1 MKKISFSIVLIMLI
15 NLVGK
20 AQDPMAAQTNL
31 LNYAPVENKLKK
43 SNEDIQ
49 DPKKNIKAKTWV
61 TRGTLMTEIYNFHNQ
76 YLRKGMPQTEV
87 KLFFKEPKEVKTYEE
102 GSDVMEEY
110 IYDRITLTFRNKSL
124 ETWKETVKLFDTPL
138 QESRMSFDKAISF
151 DTDGKEAKS
160 IKEGLAVLKLAYE
173 TEAVFAYNDKNYTE
187 AYNNF
192 AKILEVNKLPLMGNL
207 QDTVVI
213 YNTARAA
220 YEMKDYEKAVQLF
233 SEVKNLGLD
242 EPYLYVF
249 LKNSYMGMGDT
260 LKGEATLDEGFR
272 KYPND
277 ESILIELIN
286 YYLVTQQSDKALDL
300 LSIAEK
306 NDPTNVSFIFAEG
319 TIRDKMGNF
328 EEAKSTYLRCLEID
342 PAYYNAAF
350 NLGVLHYNK
359 AVKMYDELVNIS
371 DNQEYEKARVN
382 ADDMFK
388 SAIPYMEKAHEID
401 PATREP
407 LETLKTLYL
416 RLQMTDKLNEV
427 NKMLQ
432 EMP

>member
-1 MKKISFSIVLIMLI
+1 MKKISFAIVFIMLI

-76 YLRKGMPQTEV
+76 YLRKGMPGTEV
-87 KLFFKEPKEVKTYEE
+87 KLFFKEPKEVKTYED
-102 GSDVMEEY
+102 GSDVMEDFLYE
-110 IYDRITLTFRNKSL
+110 RITLTFRNKSL
-124 ETWKETVKLFDTPL
+124 DTWKETVKIFETPL
-138 QESRMSFDKAISF
+138 QESRMSFEKAISL
-151 DTDGKEAKS
+151 DAEGKETQS
-160 IKEGLAVLKLAYE
+160 IKNGLAVLKLAYE
-173 TEAVFAYNDKNYTE
+173 TEAVFEYNDKKYTE

-192 AKILEVNKLPLMGNL
+192 AEILEVNKLPLMENL
-207 QDTVVI
+207 QDTIVI

-220 YEMKDYEKAVQLF
+220 FEMKDYAKAVQLF

-260 LKGEATLDEGFR
+260 LNVEATLDEGFR
-272 KYPND
+272 KYPNN

-286 YYLVTQQSDKALDL
+286 YYLVTLQSDKALDL

-319 TIRDKMGNF
+319 TIRDKMGYF
-328 EEAKSTYLRCLEID
+328 EEAKSTYLKCLEID
-342 PAYYNAAF
+342 SSFYNAAF
-350 NLGVLHYNK
+350 NLGVLHYNQ
-359 AVKMYDELVNIS
+359 AVKMYDVLVNIS
-371 DNQEYEKARVN
+371 DNQEYENARVI

-388 SAIPYMEKAHEID
+388 AAIPYMERAHEID
-401 PATREP
+401 PAAREP

-427 NKMLQ
+427 TSLLQ
-432 EMP
+432 QMQ

>member
-1 MKKISFSIVLIMLI
+1 MKKISFAIVLIMLI

-61 TRGTLMTEIYNFHNQ
+61 TRGNLMTEIYNFHNQ

-102 GSDVMEEY
+102 GSDVMEDF
-110 IYDRITLTFRNKSL
+110 IYDRITLTFRNKGL

-138 QESRMSFDKAISF
+138 QESRMSFDKAISL

-260 LKGEATLDEGFR
+260 LKG
-272 KYPND
+272 
-277 ESILIELIN
+277 
-286 YYLVTQQSDKALDL
+286 
-300 LSIAEK
+300 
-306 NDPTNVSFIFAEG
+306 
-319 TIRDKMGNF
+319 
-328 EEAKSTYLRCLEID
+328 
-342 PAYYNAAF
+342 
-350 NLGVLHYNK
+350 
-359 AVKMYDELVNIS
+359 
-371 DNQEYEKARVN
+371 
-382 ADDMFK
+382 
-388 SAIPYMEKAHEID
+388 
-401 PATREP
+401 
-407 LETLKTLYL
+407 
-416 RLQMTDKLNEV
+416 
-427 NKMLQ
+427 
-432 EMP
+432 

>member
-1 MKKISFSIVLIMLI
+1 MKKISFAIGFIMLI

-49 DPKKNIKAKTWV
+49 DPKKNIKAKTWL

-87 KLFFKEPKEVKTYEE
+87 KLFFKEPKEVKTYED
-102 GSDVMEEY
+102 GSDGMEDL
-110 IYDRITLTFRNKSL
+110 IYERITLTFRNKIL
-124 ETWKETVKLFDTPL
+124 ETWKETVKMFDTPL
-138 QESRMSFDKAISF
+138 QESRMSFEKAISL

-160 IKEGLAVLKLAYE
+160 IKDGLAVLKLAYE

-192 AKILEVNKLPLMGNL
+192 SKILEVNKLPLMENL

-233 SEVKNLGLD
+233 SEVKNLGLE

-249 LKNSYMGMGDT
+249 LKNSFMGIGDT
-260 LKGEATLDEGFR
+260 LKGEAVLDEGFR

-306 NDPTNVSFIFAEG
+306 NDPSNVSFIFAEG

-328 EEAKSTYLRCLEID
+328 EEAKSTYLKCLEID
-342 PAYYNAAF
+342 SVYYNAAF

-371 DNQEYEKARVN
+371 DNQEYEKARVI

-388 SAIPYMEKAHEID
+388 AAIPYMEKAHEID

-416 RLQMTDKLNEV
+416 RLQMTDQLNEV

>member
-1 MKKISFSIVLIMLI
+1 MKKISFAIVFIMLI
-15 NLVGK
+15 SLVGK

-31 LNYAPVENKLKK
+31 LNYTPVENKLKK

-102 GSDVMEEY
+102 GSDGMEDL
-110 IYDRITLTFRNKSL
+110 IYERITLTFRNKIL
-124 ETWKETVKLFDTPL
+124 ETWKETVKMFETPL
-138 QESRMSFDKAISF
+138 QESRMSFEKAISF

-192 AKILEVNKLPLMGNL
+192 SKILEVNKLPLMENL

-233 SEVKNLGLD
+233 SEVKNLGLE

-260 LKGEATLDEGFR
+260 LKGEAVLDEGFR

-286 YYLVTQQSDKALDL
+286 YYLVTKQSDKALDL

-306 NDPTNVSFIFAEG
+306 NDPSNVSFIFAEG

-342 PAYYNAAF
+342 SAYYNASF

-371 DNQEYEKARVN
+371 DNQEYEKARVT

-388 SAIPYMEKAHEID
+388 AAIPYMEKAHEID